1 QVAVHITLL
10 PVRGLARQQTCLAN
24 EIELLKPLPLGVD
37 LWLPTVNRNLRRRQ
51 AQLALETRERLTKGE
66 VVELLPEPD
75 RIPAWLL
82 ANEAPNVTRVVGAP
96 WVDARG
102 RLLVFTVERARDLL
116 FPVFARLRQRDAV
129 HTQHIERRHPVVDS
143 GNALP
148 IPLLLCLVH
157 TSRRIVSTS
166 SGPDTIPSPAPT
178 T

>member
-1 QVAVHITLL
+1 
-10 PVRGLARQQTCLAN
+10 
-24 EIELLKPLPLGVD
+24 
-37 LWLPTVNRNLRRRQ
+37 
-51 AQLALETRERLTKGE
+51 RLTKGD

-75 RIPAWLL
+75 RIPAWLV
-82 ANEAPNVTRVVGAP
+82 ANEAPNVTRLVGPTRA
-96 WVDARG
+96 DARG
-102 RLLVFTVERARDLL
+102 RLSAFALERARGLL

-129 HTQHIERRHPVVDS
+129 HTQHIHRRHPVVDS

-148 IPLLLCLVH
+148 IPLVLCLVH